1 MFWITHSSWDDFCS
15 WVIFNV
21 PWVVY
26 GGLICVVPGPGSTS
40 TLNTLRL
47 GETAPL
53 GFTFPWQL
61 WAHWSCHALQTTGPV
76 LAEPRSAVGGGGFAC
91 ASQMSSEHFGKG
103 LKEKLHVCFSPA
115 KNWSY
120 IHMYIYI
127 YISLSLFFS
136 ICVCM
141 YIYISLSLSLPLS
154 LSLAIYNKRM
164 SHPLKKLCILR
175 LSLLWGLGP
184 LHQRGCAQPPSG
196 GSGLLL
202 KSYFSADL
210 CCIFWLKTSQNHI
223 NSYIY
228 IYIQINKSIDK

>member
-1 MFWITHSSWDDFCS
+1 MPSKPPDRSWQ
-15 WVIFNV
+15 N
-21 PWVVY
+21 P
-26 GGLICVVPGPGSTS
+26 
-40 TLNTLRL
+40 
-47 GETAPL
+47 APL
-53 GFTFPWQL
+53 L
-61 WAHWSCHALQTTGPV
+61 AAEALRV
-76 LAEPRSAVGGGGFAC
+76 HLRCLVNILARVWKKSYTC
-91 ASQMSSEHFGKG
+91 AFHQQRIG
-103 LKEKLHVCFSPA
+103 VIYTC
-115 KNWSY
+115 
-120 IHMYIYI
+120 IYI
-127 YISLSLFFS
+127 YISLSLFLYM
-136 ICVCM
+136 CM
-141 YIYISLSLSLPLS
+141 YVYIYILSLSLSLPLS

>member
-1 MFWITHSSWDDFCS
+1 
-15 WVIFNV
+15 
-21 PWVVY
+21 
-26 GGLICVVPGPGSTS
+26 
-40 TLNTLRL
+40 
-47 GETAPL
+47 
-53 GFTFPWQL
+53 
-61 WAHWSCHALQTTGPV
+61 
-76 LAEPRSAVGGGGFAC
+76 
-91 ASQMSSEHFGKG
+91 MSSEHFGKG

-127 YISLSLFFS
+127 YL
-136 ICVCM
+136 
-141 YIYISLSLSLPLS
+141 SLSLSLPLS

-196 GSGLLL
+196 GSGLPL

-228 IYIQINKSIDK
+228 IYIYSNKKSIDK